1 MDEETHLIVNDAL
14 AIPRAELAYQASR
27 AGGPGGQHV
36 NTSSTRIELRWD
48 VAGSPALSDA
58 QRAQLLARLAARLDT
73 AGQLRLVAAG
83 SRSQLRNRED
93 VTERLRA
100 LLADALT
107 VRKSRR
113 RTKVPRAAKERR
125 LEQKKKRGDVK
136 RMRGRVDR
144 GD

>member
-1 MDEETHLIVNDAL
+1 MDDETHLIVNDAL
-14 AIPRAELAYQASR
+14 AIPRGELAYQASR

-36 NTSSTRIELRWD
+36 NTSSTRIEVRWD
-48 VAGSPALSDA
+48 VAASPALSDA
-58 QRAQLLARLAARLDT
+58 QRAHLLSRLAARLDS

-83 SRSQLRNRED
+83 SRRQLRNREE

-100 LLADALT
+100 LVAEALK

-113 RTKVPRAAKERR
+113 RTRVPRAAKERR
-125 LEQKKKRGDVK
+125 LDTKKKRSDVK
-136 RMRGRVDR
+136 RMRGKVDR

>member
-1 MDEETHLIVNDAL
+1 MDDETHLIVNDAL

-36 NTSSTRIELRWD
+36 NTSSTRIEVRWD

-58 QRAQLLARLAARLDT
+58 QRAQLLTRLAARLDT

-83 SRSQLRNRED
+83 SRSQLRNREE

-100 LLADALT
+100 VIADALK

-125 LEQKKKRGDVK
+125 LEMKKKRGDVK

>member
-1 MDEETHLIVNDAL
+1 MDDETHLIVNDAL
-14 AIPRAELAYQASR
+14 AIPRAELAYQPSR

-36 NTSSTRIELRWD
+36 NTSSTRIEVRWD

-58 QRAQLLARLAARLDT
+58 QRAQLLTRLAPRLDT

-83 SRSQLRNRED
+83 SRSQLRNREE

-100 LLADALT
+100 VIADALK

-125 LEQKKKRGDVK
+125 LEMKKKRGDVK

>member
-1 MDEETHLIVNDAL
+1 MDDETHLIVNDAL
-14 AIPRAELAYQASR
+14 AIPRAELSYQASR

-36 NTSSTRIELRWD
+36 NTSSTRIEVRWD
-48 VAGSPALSDA
+48 VAASPALSDA
-58 QRAQLLARLAARLDT
+58 QRAQLLSRLAARLDS

-83 SRSQLRNRED
+83 SRSQLRNREE

-100 LLADALT
+100 VVEEALK

-125 LEQKKKRGDVK
+125 LDTKKKRSDVK
-136 RMRGRVDR
+136 RMRGKVDR

>member
-1 MDEETHLIVNDAL
+1 MDDETHLIVNDAL
-14 AIPRAELAYQASR
+14 AIPRAELSYQASR

-36 NTSSTRIELRWD
+36 NTSSTRIEVRWD

-58 QRAQLLARLAARLDT
+58 QRAQLLSRLAARLDSS
-73 AGQLRLVAAG
+73 GQLRLVAAG
-83 SRSQLRNRED
+83 SRSQLRNREE

-100 LLADALT
+100 VVAEALK

-125 LEQKKKRGDVK
+125 LDMKKKRGDVK
-136 RMRGRVDR
+136 RMRGKVDR
-144 GD
+144 AD